1 LSLDSHFRGN
11 DTASVVSILEIYS
24 WDNRILSLSKRGVSC
39 VLYLAIVI
47 ILIGIITGIY
57 GFFEARRIKIT
68 RLELKFEKLPDA
80 FDGFQFVHISDLHIR
95 NFGSFEKQL
104 LGKLKILN
112 PKLILMTGDFKW
124 SKYTDNQKVINAVQ
138 KILDEVKLEYGFI
151 CIKGNHDKLGFI
163 DELRKLKLV
172 YLHNEYYRL
181 INGENEV
188 YILGVSNSHPMK
200 RNRGI
205 KKLRKAKDNLKEE
218 AFKILLAHT
227 PDYMPFAKKER
238 IDLVLAGDTH
248 GGQVRLPLL
257 GALAARTKTPLRYSI
272 GLIKEGDTI
281 LYTNRGVGTRGIPIR
296 LFCPPEIAVIT
307 LRKR

>member
-1 LSLDSHFRGN
+1 MCLYISRDDLVSL
-11 DTASVVSILEIYS
+11 
-24 WDNRILSLSKRGVSC
+24 LSKRGASC

-47 ILIGIITGIY
+47 ILIGIIVGIY
-57 GFFEARRIKIT
+57 GFFEARRIDIS
-68 RLELKFEKLPDA
+68 RLELKFKKLPDA

-138 KILDEVKLEYGFI
+138 KILDEIKLEYGFI
-151 CIKGNHDKLGFI
+151 CIKGNHDKLGFV

-172 YLHNEYYRL
+172 YLQNEYYRL
-181 INGENEV
+181 INGEDEI
-188 YILGVSNSHPMK
+188 YILGVSKSHPTK
-200 RNRGI
+200 KNQGI
-205 KKLRKAKDNLKEE
+205 MKLRKAKNGLREE

-227 PDYMPFAKKER
+227 PNYMPIAKKER

-257 GALAARTKTPLRYSI
+257 GALVTKTKTPLRYSM
-272 GLIKEGDTI
+272 GLIKEENTI